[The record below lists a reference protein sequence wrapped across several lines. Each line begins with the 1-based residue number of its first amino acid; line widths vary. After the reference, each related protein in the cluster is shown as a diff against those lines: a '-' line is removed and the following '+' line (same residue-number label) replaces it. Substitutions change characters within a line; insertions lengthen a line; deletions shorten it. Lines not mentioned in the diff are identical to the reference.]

1 MLLFWL
7 CDSPDLCSW
16 RLEVRLLCGFTL
28 VSYKTILWPIVSA
41 TKSTILVL
49 VADIGEIVFS
59 DFSAKNWSL
68 SLLHYLHH
76 SGPKY
81 DCQES
86 NRSFDD
92 DCGVNL
98 LINEEDL
105 FLIFRHILPS
115 SSFELTKNMQQLS
128 RDDNTEGRWWHVS
141 THQCSLMD
149 DNKGFSYTIHM
160 NFGSVRFVSPDDS
173 QSK

>member
-1 MLLFWL
+1 M
-7 CDSPDLCSW
+7 
-16 RLEVRLLCGFTL
+16 
-28 VSYKTILWPIVSA
+28 LWPIVS
-41 TKSTILVL
+41 TIKSAILVFE
-49 VADIGEIVFS
+49 ARISDNVFCN
-59 DFSAKNWSL
+59 FLIKNRSL
-68 SLLHYLHH
+68 SLVHHLRH

-86 NRSFDD
+86 SRSFGD

-149 DNKGFSYTIHM
+149 DNKAFRTLYTWTSVR
-160 NFGSVRFVSPDDS
+160 FGSVRFAGWFPKQIKPPDQHSGAESSWRSDKKK
-173 QSK
+173 QQEH